1 MKSSPLEP
9 EIGLRALPQFVCILK
24 PHHQALC
31 SREGLDLKLLR
42 ISTASDKAIFE
53 KFVYIRLYE
62 EDGNM
67 YKRKIMKLG
76 RSSLVVSLP
85 KDWIRTTQSKQGDM
99 LSMNAQKD
107 GSLLV
112 FPGIE
117 KKKVKREITLQVDPA
132 EKTPSLCRKIIACY
146 LNGYSIIRLVSR
158 DIFTV
163 AQQKAIRDIVRVL
176 YMRIMES
183 TARTTR
189 IQTLIDESSASIE
202 TAVRRMHI
210 ISSSM
215 AHDALGALGNHD
227 VQLAKVV
234 YSLDDDVDHFS
245 FFLLRLLRSCILD
258 PVLAGQLDIDPLDCL
273 DYQTLV
279 HRIEHVADHA
289 ANISKQLIILEGRDQ
304 KLGGSTLELIII
316 MGNEALSAYNAA
328 VKSFFSKDEELSN
341 DVIDRQNKV
350 EVLDQKVASGFVE
363 ETNALKVC
371 VTCSIRDSIRRIS
384 EYAADI
390 AEITINHAYKPSK

>member
-1 MKSSPLEP
+1 
-9 EIGLRALPQFVCILK
+9 
-24 PHHQALC
+24 
-31 SREGLDLKLLR
+31 
-42 ISTASDKAIFE
+42 
-53 KFVYIRLYE
+53 
-62 EDGNM
+62 M

-85 KDWIRTTQSKQGDM
+85 KDWIRDTRSKRGDV
-99 LSMNAQKD
+99 LSIDVQKD

-112 FPGIE
+112 FTGTE
-117 KKKVKREITLQVDPA
+117 KKKIEREITLQVDPA
-132 EKTPSLCRKIIACY
+132 EKTNSVIRKIIASY
-146 LNGYSIIRLVSR
+146 LNGYTTIRLVSR

-163 AQQKAIRDIVRVL
+163 NQQKAIRSIVGVL

-183 TARTTR
+183 TARMTR
-189 IQTLIDESSASIE
+189 IQTLLDESKAPIE

-210 ISSSM
+210 IASSM
-215 AHDALGALGNHD
+215 AHDALEALKNHD

-245 FFLLRLLRSCILD
+245 FFLLRLLRKSILD
-258 PVLAGQLDIDPLDCL
+258 PFLAGQLKIDPIDCL

-289 ANISKQLIILEGRDQ
+289 TNISKQLIILEGRDQ
-304 KLGGSTLELIII
+304 KLDGPALESILL
-316 MGNEALSAYNAA
+316 MGNEALGAYNEA
-328 VKSFFSKDEELSN
+328 VKSYFSKDEDLSN
-341 DVIDRQNKV
+341 NVINLQDKV

-371 VTCSIRDSIRRIS
+371 VTCSIRDSIRRIA

-390 AEITINHAYKPSK
+390 AEITINHVYKPTKISENAVA